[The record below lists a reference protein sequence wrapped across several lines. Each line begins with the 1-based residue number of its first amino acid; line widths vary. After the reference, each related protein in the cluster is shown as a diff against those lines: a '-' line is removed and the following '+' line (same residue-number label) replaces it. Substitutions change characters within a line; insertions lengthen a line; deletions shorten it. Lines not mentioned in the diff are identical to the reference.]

1 MAGKKVTEKKKIEA
15 KKVLAAG
22 FQIYW
27 ATDYTI
33 NNNKQ
38 VIID

>member
-1 MAGKKVTEKKKIEA
+1 MAGKKVAEKKIEG

-22 FQIYW
+22 FHIYW

-33 NNNKQ
+33 NNKQ

>member
-1 MAGKKVTEKKKIEA
+1 MAGKKVTEKKIEG